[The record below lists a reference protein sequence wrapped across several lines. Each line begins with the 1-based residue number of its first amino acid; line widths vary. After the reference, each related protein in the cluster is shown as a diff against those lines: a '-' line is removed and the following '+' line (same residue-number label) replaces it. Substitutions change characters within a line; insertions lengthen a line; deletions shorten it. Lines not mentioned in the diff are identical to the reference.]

1 MLGNGPKINGQPA
14 SLMVGYG
21 PNHPTTPHHRAA
33 FCPATGPCEDGAFN
47 GAGPSFESKLGI
59 ISI

>member
-47 GAGPSFESKLGI
+47 GAGPSFESK
-59 ISI
+59 